1 MVAGSETERRV
12 LIVED
17 EMLIALMLQDMV
29 ADAGFA
35 VEGIATSLLAG
46 IDLARKA
53 DVHLAI
59 LDINLNGEEAYPIAD
74 ILRARGVRLIF
85 STGYGAASLRPEY
98 EFIPKL
104 VKPYEQ
110 ANLAAAIR
118 AAFDRPPA

>member
-1 MVAGSETERRV
+1 MTGEAQAARRI

-29 ADAGFA
+29 ANVGFA
-35 VEGIATSLLAG
+35 VEGIATSLAAG
-46 IDLARKA
+46 IDLARTA
-53 DVHLAI
+53 NVHLAI

-85 STGYGAASLRPEY
+85 STGYGVETLKPEY

-110 ANLAAAIR
+110 ANLVAAIQ
-118 AAFDRPPA
+118 AAFAMPPA